1 MALYNK
7 VVNLIS
13 RPPDR
18 RTTIECQEL
27 VDWLKGRSRLFANV
41 KYGKQRFCCMQFLS
55 VFANVMYVFLF
66 SSFFGSFSVFANV
79 MYVFLFFKCSFSL
92 SLLTTCMVRNVF
104 CCMQF
109 LSVFANV
116 MYGKERFCVVC
127 SFCLLYTSPSPRDML
142 RSRMPSSA

>member
-66 SSFFGSFSVFANV
+66 
-79 MYVFLFFKCSFSL
+79 LKCSFSL

-127 SFCLLYTSPSPRDML
+127 SFSLSLLTSCVVRNVSVCYAVSLCLC
-142 RSRMPSSA
+142 

>member
-41 KYGKQRFCCMQFLS
+41 KYGKQRFCYMQFVS

-66 SSFFGSFSVFANV
+66 LVSFSVFANVMYVFSFSVFANV
-79 MYVFLFFKCSFSL
+79 MYVFLFYAVSL
-92 SLLTTCMVRNVF
+92 
-104 CCMQF
+104 
-109 LSVFANV
+109 
-116 MYGKERFCVVC
+116 
-127 SFCLLYTSPSPRDML
+127 CLY
-142 RSRMPSSA
+142 